1 MSGPSRIA
9 MWSGPRNLSTA
20 LMRAWE
26 NRADTAVVD
35 EPLYGVYLSATG
47 IDHPGRDDVL
57 AHMSTDWRYV
67 VRSLTGPVPDG
78 KTIWYQKHMA
88 HHLLPEMDHDW
99 VFGLTNAFL
108 IRDPAAMLA
117 SYVRRRETV
126 TVADLGLP
134 QQVALFDQLC
144 ERAGSPPPV
153 IDAADVLTDPAGTLA
168 ALCAAL
174 GVAFDAAM
182 LSWPAGPRPTDGVW
196 AKHWY
201 DSVQR
206 STGFAPY
213 RPQPI
218 TLPDHL
224 QAIAEA
230 CRPYYDRLHQARLS
244 SAPSPLAGESGER

>member
-1 MSGPSRIA
+1 MSGPQRIAPHRIA

-20 LMRAWE
+20 LMRAWG
-26 NRADTAVVD
+26 NRADATVVD
-35 EPLYGVYLSATG
+35 EPLYGTYLATTG
-47 IDHPGRDDVL
+47 IDHPGRDEVL
-57 AHMSTDWRYV
+57 ACMDTDWRAV
-67 VRSLTGPVPDG
+67 VRWLTGTVPDG
-78 KTIWYQKHMA
+78 KAIWYQKHMA
-88 HHLLPEMDHDW
+88 HHLLPEMGHDW
-99 VFGLTNAFL
+99 VFELTNAFL

-134 QQVALFDQLC
+134 QQVALFDRLC
-144 ERAGSPPPV
+144 ERTGSTPPV
-153 IDAADVLTDPAGTLA
+153 IDAADVLKDPAGTLG

-174 GVAFDAAM
+174 GIAFDAAM

-196 AKHWY
+196 AKYWY
-201 DSVQR
+201 DSVER

-213 RPQPI
+213 RPKPI

-230 CRPYYDRLHQARLS
+230 CRPSYDRLYRARLTAS
-244 SAPSPLAGESGER
+244 S